1 MDELGAQAAAL
12 VARRPQDARLRR
24 VGTSRAGTPLWLL
37 SVGHGSRQ
45 ALVVAGPHANEP
57 VGGATVL
64 RLAERVLADP
74 RLSEG
79 ADATWNLLLCLDPD
93 GSRRNEGWLSG
104 PYSLGRYFRNFFRPG
119 FLEQPEWL
127 PDGAAGA
134 RLPETRALLEVQDEL
149 RPFLQCSLHG
159 VDVGGG
165 FVELTRDLPGLA
177 RRVAHTAARLGVPRE
192 LGPYDTLYWPS
203 LGPAVYRIPP
213 PRPGDLVAAITE
225 AAVESTWYHP
235 HRHGTVTAVVEAPM
249 WGVAGVDNGAPPA
262 DRDAL
267 LRTVSH
273 TLRHDTRILEQLLAR
288 IRPFV
293 QGGVE
298 AGAGAGLRDAW
309 PRPAAD
315 PGAVFTRDT
324 SDSRPRPVPASADAP
339 ARDADD
345 IRLRSDADLAVR
357 PAQDTADTRL
367 RADAART
374 APPPTATPGAR
385 PRTLVVPD
393 AARLLAPVDDYLLV
407 CPGLADAWDPD
418 VDTGAARPLP
428 PLNTAHLAALRIAG
442 RRLAL
447 RTAGLLYQLVIA
459 SGRDPAGVLPELDR
473 LIDEWCADY
482 RDGCGARWIS
492 VARQVEYQSRV
503 VLSAFEL
510 ARRHAPV
517 RSRSGEPGW
526 GTETAVPMHRE

>member
-1 MDELGAQAAAL
+1 MTSSFEFHTYPARLSDAERDKALKVLHDGVAMGRLSHDTFIRRMELALAARRSEELVPLTADLPTESRLSRVLFGTVEAVSGFTVRLRRAWQAERLPAAL

-45 ALVVAGPHANEP
+45 VLVVAGPHANEP

-64 RLAERVLADP
+64 RLAERALADP
-74 RLSEG
+74 RLSED

-93 GSRRNEGWLSG
+93 GSRRNEGWLPG

-127 PDGAAGA
+127 PHGAAGA

-177 RRVAHTAARLGVPRE
+177 RRVAHTATRLGIPRE
-192 LGPYDTLYWPS
+192 LGPYDTLYWPN

-213 PRPGDLVAAITE
+213 PRPGDLAAAITE

-249 WGVAGVDNGAPPA
+249 WGVAGVENGQPPTDA
-262 DRDAL
+262 DAF

-273 TLRHDTRILEQLLAR
+273 TLRHDSRVLEQLLAR

-293 QGGVE
+293 QGGTE
-298 AGAGAGLRDAW
+298 AGTGL
-309 PRPAAD
+309 
-315 PGAVFTRDT
+315 
-324 SDSRPRPVPASADAP
+324 
-339 ARDADD
+339 
-345 IRLRSDADLAVR
+345 
-357 PAQDTADTRL
+357 
-367 RADAART
+367 
-374 APPPTATPGAR
+374 
-385 PRTLVVPD
+385 
-393 AARLLAPVDDYLLV
+393 
-407 CPGLADAWDPD
+407 GL
-418 VDTGAARPLP
+418 
-428 PLNTAHLAALRIAG
+428 I
-442 RRLAL
+442 
-447 RTAGLLYQLVIA
+447 
-459 SGRDPAGVLPELDR
+459 
-473 LIDEWCADY
+473 
-482 RDGCGARWIS
+482 
-492 VARQVEYQSRV
+492 EYQSRV

-526 GTETAVPMHRE
+526 GTETVVPMHRE

>member
-1 MDELGAQAAAL
+1 VDELGARAAAL
-12 VARRPQDARLRR
+12 VARRPRDARLRR
-24 VGTSRAGTPLWLL
+24 IGTSRAGTPLLLL

-74 RLSEG
+74 RLRED

-93 GSRRNEGWLSG
+93 GSRRNEGWLFG
-104 PYSLGRYFRNFFRPG
+104 PYTLGNYFRHFFRPG

-134 RLPETRALLEVQDEL
+134 QLPETRALLEVQDEL
-149 RPFLQCSLHG
+149 RPFFQCSLHG

-177 RRVAHTAARLGVPRE
+177 QRVAHTAARLGIPRE

-213 PRPGDLVAAITE
+213 PHRGDLAAAITE
-225 AAVESTWYHP
+225 AAVESTWFHP

-249 WGVAGVDNGAPPA
+249 WGVAAVEDGSPPA
-262 DRDAL
+262 DADAV

-273 TLRHDTRILEQLLAR
+273 TLRHDTRTLEQLLAR
-288 IRPFV
+288 LRPHLPCV
-293 QGGVE
+293 ADMPGPV
-298 AGAGAGLRDAW
+298 AGAADARPRDVGDA
-309 PRPAAD
+309 
-315 PGAVFTRDT
+315 PGAPASGTAEARSRPDAEGRGPSLTAPPGT
-324 SDSRPRPVPASADAP
+324 STAAPADDRPRPE
-339 ARDADD
+339 
-345 IRLRSDADLAVR
+345 I
-357 PAQDTADTRL
+357 
-367 RADAART
+367 ART
-374 APPPTATPGAR
+374 GPSAIATPGVRLRGA
-385 PRTLVVPD
+385 PGPD

-418 VDTGAARPLP
+418 IDAGTARPLP
-428 PLNTAHLAALRIAG
+428 PLNTGHLAALRIAG

-447 RTAGLLYQLVIA
+447 RTAGLLYQVVTGA
-459 SGRDPAGVLPELDR
+459 GCDPADVLPDLDR
-473 LIDEWCADY
+473 LVDEWCVDY
-482 RDGCGARWIS
+482 RDGCGARWIP

-510 ARRHAPV
+510 ARRYAPV
-517 RSRSGEPGW
+517 HSRSGESGW
-526 GTETAVPMHRE
+526 GTGPAVPMHRE